1 MSDLRHD
8 PIDDV
13 WVTMA
18 GNRRSRPMEFVAL
31 GQLRQAM
38 ICPFCGGNEAEAT
51 APIAVFDADGSFSE
65 TGQPN
70 VTWSSRVISNKYPSF
85 SIGGQAEPT
94 PAIDPT
100 NDHDLTPP
108 FQINHEHGLQE
119 LIIPTPRHCI
129 SISELTD
136 DELEVAFLAIQ
147 HRLKTIRSEADI
159 AHAMLFL
166 NCRAEAGASLGH
178 VHWQLIGTPLVS
190 SQLQRRAIRESE
202 HQSEFGISLVE
213 NLINWE
219 LKQQT
224 RIVCET
230 KNFVVYCPFASRFPF
245 QIHIVPRDSKLNLL
259 DCETSIRDELAWH
272 CRDAVQRLE
281 KLLEDTA
288 YNIFTTVATDGAS
301 RPRPLV
307 RANFPSRLEAS
318 WFRIGLG
325 YLDQPRCSRSS
336 RAGDPDFTGEMLL
349 VVALIVDARLESL
362 ARQP

>member
-31 GQLRQAM
+31 GQRRQAM

-85 SIGGQAEPT
+85 SIGGQAEPS

-202 HQSEFGISLVE
+202 HQSEFGISLVG
-213 NLINWE
+213 NLVNWE
-219 LKQQT
+219 LKKQT

-272 CRDAVQRLE
+272 CRDAVRRLE

-288 YNIFTTVATDGAS
+288 YNILLQLPPMERVDQDPWYVQIFPRVSKPAGFELGSDIWINPVA
-301 RPRPLV
+301 P
-307 RANFPSRLEAS
+307 EAAAQAIRTS
-318 WFRIGLG
+318 LG
-325 YLDQPRCSRSS
+325 KCC
-336 RAGDPDFTGEMLL
+336 
-349 VVALIVDARLESL
+349 
-362 ARQP
+362 

>member
-31 GQLRQAM
+31 GQRRQAM
-38 ICPFCGGNEAEAT
+38 ICPFCGGNEAETT
-51 APIAVFDADGSFSE
+51 ASIAVFDADGSVSE

-85 SIGGQAEPT
+85 SIGGQAEPS

-100 NDHDLTPP
+100 NGHDLAPP

-136 DELEVAFLAIQ
+136 NELEVAFLAIQ

-202 HQSEFGISLVE
+202 HQSEFGISLVG

-288 YNIFTTVATDGAS
+288 YNILLQLPPMERVDQDPWYLQIFPRVSKPAGFELGSDIWINPVA
-301 RPRPLV
+301 P
-307 RANFPSRLEAS
+307 EAAAQAIRTS
-318 WFRIGLG
+318 LG
-325 YLDQPRCSRSS
+325 KCC
-336 RAGDPDFTGEMLL
+336 
-349 VVALIVDARLESL
+349 
-362 ARQP
+362 